1 MSLSLRRRWFLLLL
15 GGLVAAVLLTGVA
28 GWAGTAARPGDPLPS
43 WNPGPARD
51 GILRFV
57 RQTTDPASPRFV
69 PPAERIA
76 TFDQDGTLW
85 VEQPVYP
92 QVRFILER
100 VPGAVTTREELERLA
115 ATALSG
121 MHLETFRADVR
132 QWLATARHPRWQ
144 RPYTELTYQPMQELL
159 RYLRAHDYKTYIVT
173 GGGQDF
179 VRVYAE
185 QVYGIPPE
193 QVIGS
198 AGATRYGYDSHGR
211 PFLTKEPRLLLN
223 DNDAGKPEGIQL
235 MIGRRPIAAFGNSTG
250 DRQMLEYTE
259 AGDGSRLAMLVLHD
273 DARREYAYGPA
284 LGLPDTRVGRFTQE
298 LHDQALRQGWTVIS
312 MKNDWKRIFP
322 FEP

>member
-121 MHLETFRADVR
+121 MPLETFRADVR

-173 GGGQDF
+173 GCGQDF

-223 DNDAGKPEGIQL
+223 DNDACKPEGIQL

>member
-28 GWAGTAARPGDPLPS
+28 DWAGTAARPGDPLPS

-121 MHLETFRADVR
+121 MPLETFRADVR